1 LLHGLSVPLDQSF
14 TSFFCQKNRTGFGLL
29 VRSQLLPVILFEKFS
44 SISVKCW
51 QSSEALP
58 ADLLLE
64 GEVETRF
71 LIMLLSKRKHAFSLN
86 IFYSS
91 FCTHSMLDP
100 LLNLFFIFASERCHL
115 FQVWLG
121 RMRRPRRSNS
131 LPQLGSKTAQVA
143 QSLRSSGASSHV
155 GAVRLLRTPFY
166 VARCSPHPNK
176 TTSPD
181 LRFLSME
188 FSRRG
193 PATGGAGDAHRFP
206 DPPPAHGTETPSLL
220 SSISLAGDLFSFSF
234 LGFGCVAIVVITC
247 QEL

>member
-1 LLHGLSVPLDQSF
+1 M
-14 TSFFCQKNRTGFGLL
+14 
-29 VRSQLLPVILFEKFS
+29 LF
-44 SISVKCW
+44 W
-51 QSSEALP
+51 
-58 ADLLLE
+58 
-64 GEVETRF
+64 
-71 LIMLLSKRKHAFSLN
+71 KRKHAFSLN

-100 LLNLFFIFASERCHL
+100 LLILFFIFASERCHL

-143 QSLRSSGASSHV
+143 QSLRASGASSHV
-155 GAVRLLRTPFY
+155 AAAFEQSITATCVKVRRIGLQSSAHSFLCPPVALL
-166 VARCSPHPNK
+166 SPHPNK

-193 PATGGAGDAHRFP
+193 PATGGAGDGHRFP
-206 DPPPAHGTETPSLL
+206 DPPPAHGTKTPSLL